1 MPWALNPHFGG
12 NMVKDKFG
20 FADNGKINL
29 KQVQTKR
36 DKICLCGE
44 GLYTLQP
51 QFKFPPSID
60 YYEARLGLFL
70 LLVQTH
76 LNLFE
81 AMT

>member
-1 MPWALNPHFGG
+1 MPGALNPHFGG

-20 FADNGKINL
+20 FVDNGEVNL

-44 GLYTLQP
+44 GLCTLQP
-51 QFKFPPSID
+51 QFKFPPSI
-60 YYEARLGLFL
+60 EARLGLFL